1 MQVHVSDLAF
11 SYASK
16 PILRGISFE
25 VQSGEVLGIL
35 GVNGAGKSTLLKLLC
50 GLLPIQSGRINHIPK
65 DKLGVVFQEASLD
78 PKLSGH
84 ENLKLFASLYAGAKV
99 PDSVDGVDLNMPV
112 GKLSGGQKR
121 KLELAR
127 VFVHSPEL
135 VLMDEPTTGL
145 DLGATEIFWR
155 NVRERRVTA
164 IINTHKAEEAERCDR
179 LLLIHEGKIL
189 LSETPSEFKKRV
201 SSEPIVEVRQPSLA
215 DAFLKVTG
223 VSLK

>member
-1 MQVHVSDLAF
+1 MQVHVKELAF
-11 SYASK
+11 AYASK
-16 PILRGISFE
+16 PVLRGISFE
-25 VQSGEVLGIL
+25 VGSGEVLGIL

-50 GLLPIQSGRINHIPK
+50 GLLPMQSGSISHMPK
-65 DKLGVVFQEASLD
+65 ERLGVVFQEASLD
-78 PKLSGH
+78 PKLTGH
-84 ENLKLFASLYAGAKV
+84 ENLKLFARLYPAAQI
-99 PDSVDGVDLNMPV
+99 PTEVDGVDLRMPV

-127 VFVHSPEL
+127 VFVHNPDL

-155 NVRERRVTA
+155 NLRARKITA
-164 IINTHKAEEAERCDR
+164 LINTHKAEEAERCDR

-189 LSETPSEFKKRV
+189 LSETPDEFKKRV
-201 SSEPIVEVRQPSLA
+201 PSEPIVEVREPSLA

-223 VSLK
+223 VSLR

>member
-1 MQVHVSDLAF
+1 MQVHVKELAF
-11 SYASK
+11 SYARK
-16 PILRGISFE
+16 PVLRSISFE
-25 VQSGEVLGIL
+25 VQSGEILGIL
-35 GVNGAGKSTLLKLLC
+35 GINGAGKSTLLKLLC
-50 GLLPIQSGRINHIPK
+50 GLLPMQSGQISHIPK

-84 ENLKLFASLYAGAKV
+84 ENLALFAKLYAGAEV
-99 PDSVDGVDLNMPV
+99 PKNVDGVDLNMPV

-127 VFVHSPEL
+127 VFVHNPEL

-145 DLGATEIFWR
+145 DLGATELFWR
-155 NVRERRVTA
+155 GLRQRHVTA

-189 LSETPSEFKKRV
+189 LSETPAEFKKRV
-201 SSEPIVEVRQPSLA
+201 PSEPIVEVRQPSLA